1 MIKIDNVS
9 YTYSKGGGV
18 SNINLTIDDG
28 EFVFLIGPTG
38 SGKTTILRLLY
49 LDLFPKAGK
58 VIIDKFDSQTIKKR
72 KIPYLRR
79 RVGVIFQNYHLLED
93 RNLFE
98 NIALPLHVLG
108 YDKDEILELVNESI
122 DEIGL
127 KGKETH
133 YPNELSGGEQQR
145 ACIARALIKDPDII
159 INLLCL
165 AVLLLLDLNSRWH
178 VYNGLSFICSVITI
192 IIQDGHEL
200 KQHKVVMFSLI
211 FFLILMICKIMI
223 QYYLYEFE
231 FDVILYEFN
240 EYSNLKLGSLKI
252 TVYFMLFFCVL
263 QALITA
269 SKDTG

>member
-9 YTYSKGGGV
+9 YSYSKGGGV

-159 INLLCL
+159 LADEPTGNLDPVASFELIK
-165 AVLLLLDLNSRWH
+165 LLEQISKE
-178 VYNGLSFICSVITI
+178 GTS
-192 IIQDGHEL
+192 
-200 KQHKVVMFSLI
+200 
-211 FFLILMICKIMI
+211 ILMASHN
-223 QYYLYEFE
+223 Y
-231 FDVILYEFN
+231 
-240 EYSNLKLGSLKI
+240 NLIKSRGHRIVEMQNGS
-252 TVYFMLFFCVL
+252 VR
-263 QALITA
+263 Q
-269 SKDTG
+269 

>member
-58 VIIDKFDSQTIKKR
+58 IIIDKFDSQTIKKR

-159 INLLCL
+159 LADEPTGNLDPVASFELIK
-165 AVLLLLDLNSRWH
+165 LLEQISKE
-178 VYNGLSFICSVITI
+178 GTS
-192 IIQDGHEL
+192 
-200 KQHKVVMFSLI
+200 
-211 FFLILMICKIMI
+211 ILMASHN
-223 QYYLYEFE
+223 Y
-231 FDVILYEFN
+231 
-240 EYSNLKLGSLKI
+240 NLIKSRGHRIIEMQNGS
-252 TVYFMLFFCVL
+252 VR
-263 QALITA
+263 Q
-269 SKDTG
+269 